1 VASARGLRILVVDD
15 DERTRQ
21 RLGAGLRGS
30 GGFGVL
36 LEASLE
42 EAVEAAATLVPEVVL
57 LDLRQR
63 GSQLRATLRSLL
75 ARVPGARIVVMTGDA
90 RHEIA
95 FQALQAGAAGVLL
108 RGVEIGALAR
118 TLAGVAAGEAAV
130 SRRCATWLAR
140 RAREEPRRRAG
151 MRPVTSTLTSREWEV
166 LDLLA
171 TGSSEAAIA
180 RRLGVTVGTVR
191 SHIRA
196 LRRKGLAEAW

>member
-1 VASARGLRILVVDD
+1 MDE

-30 GGFGVL
+30 DGFGVVF
-36 LEASLE
+36 EAGLE
-42 EAVEAAATLVPEVVL
+42 EAVEAAATLVAEVVL
-57 LDLRQR
+57 LDLRHH
-63 GSQLRATLRSLL
+63 GSRLRETLRSLL
-75 ARVPGARIVVMTGDA
+75 ARVPGTRIVVMTGDA

-118 TLAGVAAGEAAV
+118 TLAGVAAGEAGV

-140 RAREEPRRRAG
+140 RAREEPRRRTG
-151 MRPVTSTLTSREWEV
+151 MRPVHSTLTSREWEV

-191 SHIRA
+191 SHVRA
-196 LRRKGLAEAW
+196 LRRKGLAEA

>member
-1 VASARGLRILVVDD
+1 VDE
-15 DERTRQ
+15 DERARQ

-30 GGFGVL
+30 GDFAFVF
-36 LEASLE
+36 EASLE
-42 EAVEAAATLVPEVVL
+42 EAVEAAAALVPEVVL

-63 GSQLRATLRSLL
+63 GSQLRATLRSVL
-75 ARVPGARIVVMTGDA
+75 AQVPGARIVVMTGDA

-171 TGSSEAAIA
+171 TGSSEGAIA

-191 SHIRA
+191 SHVRA
-196 LRRKGLAEAW
+196 LRRKGLAEA